1 MNLIHDA
8 YRLKTGSHPDLL
20 LRNSTG
26 IVEDP
31 QFEGEFLL
39 DTSTNTKRQAIATI
53 LNGWIDGCASKG
65 FQAIEPDNLDVRHPL
80 FRGASTL

>member
-1 MNLIHDA
+1 MDLNYVI
-8 YRLKTGSHPDLL
+8 YRLQTGTHPDLL

-31 QFEGEFLL
+31 EWPGEYLL
-39 DTSTNTKRQAIATI
+39 NTSTATNREAIATI
-53 LNGWIDGCASKG
+53 LNGWIDECASKR

-80 FRGASTL
+80 F